1 MSALV
6 ALLALVPADGG
17 GRVAPTAAVTGNI
30 ATRVVFKGAD
40 ADEVGAA
47 CLKLLASCHYSH
59 VPAEGPMPDWGGTMA
74 EASNSRSHLHVKFDK
89 PQAVKCA
96 DGVEVE
102 VTEMLV
108 LLPLNN
114 GGLRV
119 RVGDQAKRFGKY
131 EHDRCVALQRLLKK
145 AEPAD

>member
-1 MSALV
+1 MGILL
-6 ALLALVPADGG
+6 ALLALVPPAGG
-17 GRVAPTAAVTGNI
+17 GRFAPPATVNGNL

-40 ADEVGAA
+40 ADQVAGA
-47 CLKLLASCHYSH
+47 CLALLASCHYSH
-59 VPAEGPMPDWGGTMA
+59 LPAEGPMPDWGETA
-74 EASNSRSHLHVKFDK
+74 ATAANTRSHLHVRFAK

-96 DGVEVE
+96 DGVAVE

-119 RVGDQAKRFGKY
+119 RVGDKAKAFGKY
-131 EHDRCVALQRLLKK
+131 EHDKCVALQRRLTR
-145 AEPAD
+145 AEPAE